1 VAMSDYMRRLRGK
14 IGRDLVVVPS
24 VTVLAFDDQGRVLL
38 ARHAETGQWVAPG
51 GAVEP
56 DERPADAAVREA
68 WEETGVHVELTRL
81 LGVYGGPEFHVV
93 YRNGDQVSY
102 VMVVFEARPLAG
114 DPRADGVETL
124 EVRWV
129 APAETGAISPAA
141 WVRLLLADAAA
152 GRHRACFHPPT
163 WTPPA
168 ADPAARPDGL

>member
-1 VAMSDYMRRLRGK
+1 MSDYMRRLRGK
-14 IGRDLVVVPS
+14 IGTDLVVVPS
-24 VTVLAFDDQGRVLL
+24 VTILAFDDQGRVLL

-56 DERPADAAVREA
+56 HERPADAAVREM

-93 YRNGDQVSY
+93 YRNGDQASY

-114 DPRADGVETL
+114 EPRADGVETL

-129 APAETGAISPAA
+129 APAEADAIPVSV
-141 WVRLLLADAAA
+141 WVRLLLADAVG
-152 GRHRACFHPPT
+152 GRHRAHFHPPA
-163 WTPPA
+163 WTPPGA
-168 ADPAARPDGL
+168 AGTAGASGRP